1 MATFSVQLAS
11 DFVLDVVKTKKSWN
25 FVKGDLAKIF
35 ASLGFGSNA
44 QVSLAEDRSYVL
56 DIQANN
62 AVKTITFSYD
72 LSLLDCLEIDGED
85 LNFSAVI
92 LACVIRLQHSYCKA
106 FKIYCDSYPVV
117 QNAVQILANTLNF
130 KVTNNWLCSFM
141 DYPVPGRKP
150 IKEKKLSS
158 QEVSARYADK
168 RRLRGEI
175 QMKTWIKQDLKDQ
188 LGLYC
193 QTRGCTLESALS
205 EIIPLGLNI
214 GTYLNRQKQST

>member
-1 MATFSVQLAS
+1 MALISVQLAS
-11 DFVLDVVKTKKSWN
+11 DFVLDVAKTKKSWN
-25 FVKGDLAKIF
+25 FVKGDLTKIL
-35 ASLGFGSNA
+35 AALDFGSNV
-44 QVSLAEDRSYVL
+44 QISLAEDRSYVL
-56 DIQANN
+56 DIQANH

-72 LSLLDCLEIDGED
+72 LSLLDGLEIEGED

-92 LACVIRLQHSYCKA
+92 LACVIRLQHSYRKA
-106 FKIYCDSYPVV
+106 FKISCDSYPVI
-117 QNAVQILANTLNF
+117 QNAVQILADSLNV
-130 KVTNNWLCSFM
+130 KVTNNWLCTFI

-168 RRLRGEI
+168 RRLRGEV

-188 LGLYC
+188 LDFYC

-214 GTYLNRQKQST
+214 GTYLNGQKQPA